1 MNDKNKFK
9 VLLVEDNDDHAL
21 LAKMSLDKLN
31 HISFVDHVIDGK
43 QALDYLFDSTSSAT
57 RVPNL
62 TILDLNLPFV
72 DGFEV
77 LEAIR
82 SNKKLKELPV
92 IILTTSRNESDVKR
106 AVQLGIIEYFVKPL
120 NKEKLEIILDS
131 LPKVELIKNK
141 SLDNLNWKTMSFI
154 R

>member
-1 MNDKNKFK
+1 MNKDKFK
-9 VLLVEDNDDHAL
+9 VLLVEDNPDHAL
-21 LAKMSLDKLN
+21 LAKMSLDKLK

-43 QALDYLFDSTSSAT
+43 QALNYLFDSMSSAT
-57 RVPNL
+57 KLPNL
-62 TILDLNLPFV
+62 TILDLNLPIV

-82 SNKKLKELPV
+82 SNKKLKDLPV
-92 IILTTSRNESDVKR
+92 IILTTSRNQTDVKK
-106 AVQLGIIEYFVKPL
+106 AVKLGIIEYFVKPL
-120 NKEKLEIILDS
+120 NNEKLEIILNT